1 MAFNLGR
8 FGGAGR
14 WAREVLIPRRRD
26 AGSLTLI
33 ATDGETFGHHW
44 KGEDQFLH
52 WLLDYE
58 ALSAGYQVTTLSQ
71 YAEQHQPQAEI
82 KIRENTSW
90 SCQHGLARWAT
101 GCECTPGDSY
111 WKGAVRRAMDNLCSA
126 IDGIYFDY
134 AGEIE
139 GVDALALRDAYI
151 DVVLGR
157 TAEKDFLKSQGVTLG
172 AKDAAKLSKLVEA
185 QYYRQCMYSSCV
197 YFFPM
202 LGSYSTRYGIAN
214 AAYAIRLVAEATGNE
229 LASEY
234 RRELGIAV
242 GQEAQ
247 TGARV
252 TGTELFD
259 EAMGELDALAAGGK

>member
-26 AGSLTLI
+26 AGALTLI

-58 ALSAGYQVTTLSQ
+58 ALSAGYQVTTLSR
-71 YAEQHQPQAEI
+71 YAEQNQPEAEI
-82 KIRENTSW
+82 TIRENTSW

-134 AGEIE
+134 LENLE
-139 GVDALALRDAYI
+139 GVDALDLRDAYI
-151 DVVLGR
+151 DVILGR
-157 TAEKDFLKSQGVTLG
+157 TPAKNFLKSQGIDLSG
-172 AKDAAKLSKLVEA
+172 KDGERLYKLVEA
-185 QYYRQCMYSSCV
+185 QYYRQCMYASCV

-202 LGSYSTRYGIAN
+202 LGSYSTRYGVAN
-214 AAYAIRLVAEATGNE
+214 AAYAIRLVAEATGE
-229 LASEY
+229 DLSSQY

-247 TGARV
+247 SGARV
-252 TGTELFD
+252 TGSDLFD
-259 EAMGELDALAAGGK
+259 EAMGVLDSVHGARK